1 MQPGHTDVTVRPV
14 EPPQLAGRHSTAQC
28 QAVNSILA
36 RIGDKWSV
44 LVVMSLADNTVR
56 FNELQRLVGGIS
68 HRMLTL
74 TLRGL
79 ERDGLVERT
88 FYPSIPP
95 KVSYALTELG
105 RSLREPVGAL
115 GQWAIEHR
123 GIVERSRHMYDL
135 RGGGPDGSV
144 LHGDPD
150 KQAAPEQGGSTGQS

>member
-1 MQPGHTDVTVRPV
+1 MEPGHTDVTVRTAGS
-14 EPPQLAGRHSTAQC
+14 PQLVGRHSTAQC

-56 FNELQRLVGGIS
+56 FNELKRLIGGIS
-68 HRMLTL
+68 QRMLTL

-79 ERDGLVERT
+79 ERDGLVKRT

-123 GIVERSRHMYDL
+123 GTVERSRHMYD
-135 RGGGPDGSV
+135 RRSGESGDAV
-144 LHGDPD
+144 LHSDP
-150 KQAAPEQGGSTGQS
+150 G